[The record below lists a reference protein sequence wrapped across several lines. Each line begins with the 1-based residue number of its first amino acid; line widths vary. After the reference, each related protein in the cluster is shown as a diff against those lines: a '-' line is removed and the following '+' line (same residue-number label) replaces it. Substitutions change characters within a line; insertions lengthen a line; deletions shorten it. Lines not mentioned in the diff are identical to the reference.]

1 MKAKFGV
8 LVAGFG
14 LLLSAVPAIAHHS
27 FAAEYDIKKPLT
39 VTGAVTKVEWTNPH
53 ARFYIDAK
61 DESGTVTNW
70 NFELASPN
78 SLIRNGWTRKSLTL
92 GDVVTVKGYQAKSGA
107 KMANAAS
114 VTLPNGRSVFAGSS
128 AGDSGPA
135 Q

>member
-1 MKAKFGV
+1 MRAKFGV
-8 LVAGFG
+8 LAAGFG
-14 LLLSAVPAIAHHS
+14 LLVSAGPVVAHHS
-27 FAAEYDIKKPLT
+27 FAAEYDIKRPLT

-53 ARFYIDAK
+53 ARFYVDAK

-78 SLIRNGWTRKSLTL
+78 SLIRSGWTRKTLTV
-92 GDVVTVKGYQAKSGA
+92 GDLITVKGYAAKSGA
-107 KMANAAS
+107 RMANANS
-114 VTLPNGRSVFAGSS
+114 VTLSDGRSVFAGSS

>member
-8 LVAGFG
+8 LAAGVG
-14 LLLSAVPAIAHHS
+14 LFLSAVPVIAHHS

-61 DESGTVTNW
+61 DESGTVTIW

-78 SLIRNGWTRKSLTL
+78 SLIRSGWTRKSLTV
-92 GDVVTVKGYQAKSGA
+92 GEVVTVKGYAAKSGA
-107 KMANAAS
+107 KMANANS
-114 VTLPNGRSVFAGSS
+114 VTLADGRSIFAGSS

>member
-1 MKAKFGV
+1 MKARFGV
-8 LVAGFG
+8 LAAGFG

-27 FAAEYDIKKPLT
+27 FAAEYDVKKPLT

-53 ARFYIDAK
+53 ARFYVDAK

-78 SLIRNGWTRKSLTL
+78 SLIRNGWTRKSLTV
-92 GDVVTVKGYQAKSGA
+92 GDVVTVKGYAAKSGA
-107 KMANAAS
+107 KLANAAS
-114 VTLPNGRSVFAGSS
+114 VTLPDGRSVFAGSS